1 MEKLGMPPYKSRKA
15 APFGAALMF
24 IFWKLNKPVI
34 YILKMVCYNYKS
46 VFIKTGDNKGEN
58 YGKD

>member
-24 IFWKLNKPVI
+24 IKTSEKTSEFNSGDESEYL
-34 YILKMVCYNYKS
+34 ILPL
-46 VFIKTGDNKGEN
+46 
-58 YGKD
+58 